1 MRALIFF
8 VLILQ
13 LLFSSSGTAALITSP
28 PSSLLADVFSKLGFR
43 ELAAVTAAAN
53 ISIAAAVTV
62 FAPSDSAF
70 LTCPS
75 CSLPLL
81 LQEHSLPGLY
91 SIHHLRSF
99 AFGTKIETLARHRC
113 LTVTSSAAAA
123 AVAVKKVFVNGAEV
137 TKADLFN
144 NGRVIIHGLQGFV
157 SHLSDLSCEVDRQTT
172 LVVSPAPAAGIF
184 AAHRMLKQAMM
195 QLRASG
201 HSIVALAMRVKYT
214 EISELTTMTVF
225 ALDDADIFAAGEGH
239 AYVADLGFHI
249 VPNRLLTASEL
260 IALPPGTV
268 LPTMERGRSLVVT
281 TVGGGGAFTP
291 MRINFVKIKNLDL
304 VTNGRIVVHGLSAP
318 FRALVRIKRM
328 VGEEHVHVSGR
339 GLILD

>member
-1 MRALIFF
+1 MASAMRAPIFF

-13 LLFSSSGTAALITSP
+13 LLFSSSGTAALIT
-28 PSSLLADVFSKLGFR
+28 SSLLADVFSKLGFR

-53 ISIAAAVTV
+53 ISIAAAAVT
-62 FAPSDSAF
+62 
-70 LTCPS
+70 
-75 CSLPLL
+75 
-81 LQEHSLPGLY
+81 
-91 SIHHLRSF
+91 
-99 AFGTKIETLARHRC
+99 
-113 LTVTSSAAAA
+113 
-123 AVAVKKVFVNGAEV
+123 VFVNGAEV

-172 LVVSPAPAAGIF
+172 LVVSPAPAAGVF

-201 HSIVALAMRVKYT
+201 YSIVALAMRVKYT
-214 EISELTTMTVF
+214 ELSELTTMTVF

-239 AYVADLGFHI
+239 AYVADLGLHI

-281 TVGGGGAFTP
+281 TAGGGGAFTP

-304 VTNGRIVVHGLSAP
+304 VTNERIVVHGLSAP

-328 VGEEHVHVSGR
+328 VGDSA
-339 GLILD
+339 

>member
-1 MRALIFF
+1 MQEIEMASAIRALIFF
-8 VLILQ
+8 VLISQ
-13 LLFSSSGTAALITSP
+13 LLFSSSGTVAALITSP
-28 PSSLLADVFSKLGFR
+28 PSSLLADVFSELGFR

-62 FAPSDSAF
+62 FAPADSAF

-91 SIHHLRSF
+91 SIHYLRTF
-99 AFGTKIETLARHRC
+99 AFGTKIETLAPDRC

-123 AVAVKKVFVNGAEV
+123 AAKKVFVNGAEV

-157 SHLSDLSCEVDRQTT
+157 SHLSHLSCQLDRQTT
-172 LVVSPAPAAGIF
+172 LVVSPEPSPAAAIF
-184 AAHRMLKQAMM
+184 AAHRLLKQAMM

-201 HSIVALAMRVKYT
+201 YSIVALAMRVKYP
-214 EISELTTMTVF
+214 ELSELTTMTVF
-225 ALDDADIFAAGEGH
+225 ALDDASIFASGEGH

-268 LPTMERGRSLVVT
+268 LPTMERGRNLVVT
-281 TVGGGGAFTP
+281 TAGGGGAFTP
-291 MRINFVKIKNLDL
+291 LRINFVKIKNLDV
-304 VTNGRIVVHGLSAP
+304 VTNGRIVVHGPSAP
-318 FRALVRIKRM
+318 FLGMVRIKRM
-328 VGEEHVHVSGR
+328 EGQ
-339 GLILD
+339 